1 MSAPDPT
8 ARTMAD
14 PSARAMENH
23 VGVAFDEWV
32 SLVGNRFVPLALSTI
47 DPQGFSGTLRTR
59 IVDGT
64 CVTDIAASSHRVR
77 RLETSIRD
85 DDPHHL
91 KLSMQLE
98 GTGIVMQDGRSAHLA
113 PGDVAIYDTARP
125 YTLEYDGPMR
135 SLVMM
140 FPHSMLGLSV
150 NLVHTVTAVR
160 LRGDTGVG
168 RVICPFMQHMAEEL
182 NQLDGVTGA
191 RIIRSAFDL
200 ITALLSAE
208 LQNSAE
214 REPWRA
220 TIDAVAHYI
229 DTRLDDPGLNTDTLA
244 RAHFISSRQLQYLFQ
259 EEGLTVSGYIRQ
271 RRLERCRLDLEDPA
285 LTSRSIVDVAQ
296 AWGFSDPSHFSK
308 LFKATY
314 GRSPR
319 DHRVTALGTVT
330 ESALTA

>member
-1 MSAPDPT
+1 MIAPHQA
-8 ARTMAD
+8 ARV
-14 PSARAMENH
+14 MENH
-23 VGVAFDEWV
+23 VGVSFDEWV
-32 SLVGNRFVPLALSTI
+32 CLVGNRFVPLRLSTI
-47 DPQGFSGTLRTR
+47 DPLGFSGSLRTR

-77 RLETSIRD
+77 RLEESIRD

-98 GTGIVMQDGRSAHLA
+98 GTGLVLQDGRSAQLE

-140 FPHSMLGLSV
+140 FPHSMLGLSA

-168 RVICPFMQHMAEEL
+168 RVICPFMQHIAEDMD
-182 NQLDGVTGA
+182 QLDGVNGA

-208 LQNSAE
+208 LQNSTE
-214 REPWRA
+214 REPWRV
-220 TIDAVAHYI
+220 TIDAITHYI
-229 DTRLDDPGLNTDTLA
+229 DAHLDDPSLNTDGLA
-244 RAHFISSRQLQYLFQ
+244 RAHFISPRQLQYLFQ
-259 EEGLTVSGYIRQ
+259 EENRTVSGYVRQ
-271 RRLERCRLDLEDPA
+271 RRLERCRVDLEDPA
-285 LTSRSIVDVAQ
+285 LASRSIVQIAQ
-296 AWGFSDPSHFSK
+296 TWGFTDPSHFSK

-319 DHRVTALGTVT
+319 EHRVGHLGDSVLV
-330 ESALTA
+330 S